1 MEVGVK
7 IADGERL
14 HKECFCP
21 ATVNYWNLQA
31 VDRYAR
37 QAWEF
42 VNLYSVDRGANRFL
56 TLEKVLE
63 MLDRRKEVKRLTG
76 FSMPDHSELKK
87 WVESGEPLNNQS
99 LEKHKDNP
107 QLAKT
112 LAWSLDCNRRIS
124 EMVRGVPPFPY
135 VRESLEKLASQAD
148 IVIVSATATEALM
161 REWAEHDL
169 LPLVST
175 VCGQEAGNKAQC
187 IAKAKQSYQADH
199 CLMMGDAPG
208 DYAAAQK
215 NGILFY
221 PIRPLE
227 EGLAAGLDMDSVILA
242 LSMWE
247 YYFIFRGSDGKPMP
261 IDDPKADIL
270 LGVADNPSEFLNAA
284 GLSDKDPAF
293 EKVSAD
299 VGGYL
304 LKLREYGVEKVLS
317 SFLCI

>member
-1 MEVGVK
+1 MEKTLEHFKPAHPFLVCIDSDGCAYDVMEVK
-7 IADGERL
+7 

-37 QAWEF
+37 EAWEF
-42 VNLYSVDRGANRFL
+42 VNLYSVDRGVNRFL

-76 FSMPDHSELKK
+76 FSMPDHGELKK
-87 WVESGEPLNNQS
+87 WISSGEPLNNQS
-99 LEKHKDNP
+99 LEKHRDNP

-112 LAWSLDCNRRIS
+112 LEWSLDCNGRIS

-135 VRESLEKLASQAD
+135 VRESLEKLAEKAD

-161 REWAEHDL
+161 REWEEHKL
-169 LPLVST
+169 LGLVAA
-175 VCGQEAGNKAQC
+175 VCGQEAGNKEQC
-187 IAKAKQSYQADH
+187 IRKAKEGYQESQ

-208 DYAAAQK
+208 DCEAARK

-227 EGLAAGLDMDSVILA
+227 ETDSWEEFYKEDLD
-242 LSMWE
+242 
-247 YYFIFRGSDGKPMP
+247 R
-261 IDDPKADIL
+261 
-270 LGVADNPSEFLNAA
+270 FLNGSYA
-284 GLSDKDPAF
+284 GAREKEVIAQFNRLLPHTPAW
-293 EKVSAD
+293 EQ
-299 VGGYL
+299 
-304 LKLREYGVEKVLS
+304 E
-317 SFLCI
+317 

>member
-1 MEVGVK
+1 MEKTLEHFRPTHPFLVCIDSDGCAYDVMEVK
-7 IADGERL
+7 

-21 ATVNYWNLQA
+21 STVNYWDLQA

-112 LAWSLDCNRRIS
+112 LAWSFDCNRRIS

-135 VRESLEKLASQAD
+135 VRESLEKLSSQAD

-169 LPLVST
+169 LPLVSA
-175 VCGQEAGNKAQC
+175 VCGQEAGNKVQC
-187 IAKAKQSYQADH
+187 IAKAKQGYQADR

-215 NGILFY
+215 NGVLFY

-227 EGLAAGLDMDSVILA
+227 ETESWEEFYQKDLDCFLAGTYAGEREQQVVARFNGMLPSVPD
-242 LSMWE
+242 WE
-247 YYFIFRGSDGKPMP
+247 Q
-261 IDDPKADIL
+261 A
-270 LGVADNPSEFLNAA
+270 
-284 GLSDKDPAF
+284 
-293 EKVSAD
+293 
-299 VGGYL
+299 
-304 LKLREYGVEKVLS
+304 
-317 SFLCI
+317 